1 MNGVLY
7 YTLLVGGPSL
17 ILATSAFTVAQFVG
31 LVKLFNGVDKYIMIY
46 MRSLQVQLYDNPKTH
61 GLSGL
66 TPT

>member
-46 MRSLQVQLYDNPKTH
+46 MRSLQVH
-61 GLSGL
+61 VC
-66 TPT
+66 